1 MKTSVIV
8 ALVSLGIIAAARVL
22 MLLNTLLA
30 TGMISIQFLIPTI
43 LVVLG
48 FIGIIKGY
56 RLAWQWGR
64 LLGILGAVLFTLF
77 AVIYITEIGQ
87 RSYMMF
93 ASIVS
98 MVQAVLLFLM
108 YFALGTAGSR
118 EYFKVICPGCGE
130 RKVRAGDFLFS
141 KVICSKCS
149 KEWS

>member
-30 TGMISIQFLIPTI
+30 TGMISIQFFIPTI

-64 LLGILGAVLFTLF
+64 LLGILGAVLFTVF
-77 AVIYITEIGQ
+77 AFIYITEIGQ

-93 ASIVS
+93 AGIVS
-98 MVQAVLLFLM
+98 IVQAVLLL
-108 YFALGTAGSR
+108 LSV
-118 EYFKVICPGCGE
+118 E
-130 RKVRAGDFLFS
+130 LQ
-141 KVICSKCS
+141 
-149 KEWS
+149 